1 MAIEIRETETFMR
14 WMRRLK
20 DRQARTRIAARLQRL
35 AFGHFGDS
43 RAIGNGISELR
54 FHFGPG
60 YRVYFVQRGDTIVI
74 LLCGGDKGS
83 QARDMEK
90 AKMLAKEIPEDEG

>member
-1 MAIEIRETETFMR
+1 MSIEIHETDTFVH

-20 DRQARTRIAARLQRL
+20 DRQARTRIAVRLQRL

-43 RAIGNGISELR
+43 RAIGNGVNELR

-60 YRVYFVQRGDTIVI
+60 YRVYFAQRSDVLVI
-74 LLCGGDKGS
+74 LLCGGDKSS

-90 AKMLAKEIPEDEG
+90 AKALAKEMLEDER